1 MATLTAKID
10 GPAMSSTAEAVEKV
24 GGIEEEWFLE
34 GTASGFRLVGCATEY
49 RTDGRWAGSM
59 RGTPVLLLTTTG
71 RRSGQRRTR
80 PVGYLPEDDGFA
92 VCGSNGGSDHS
103 PAWALN
109 LRAQTTAE
117 IQVGARLLAVTAT
130 EVTGE
135 GYELLWRRYIAAYP
149 GFAGYREKTKRHLPL
164 FILRAGPDQPP
175 A

>member
-1 MATLTAKID
+1 MCHS
-10 GPAMSSTAEAVEKV
+10 GPMSAFHKMGMGLMK
-24 GGIEEEWFLE
+24 GGLAAFVWVY
-34 GTASGFRLVGCATEY
+34 R

-109 LRAQTTAE
+109 LRAQPTAE